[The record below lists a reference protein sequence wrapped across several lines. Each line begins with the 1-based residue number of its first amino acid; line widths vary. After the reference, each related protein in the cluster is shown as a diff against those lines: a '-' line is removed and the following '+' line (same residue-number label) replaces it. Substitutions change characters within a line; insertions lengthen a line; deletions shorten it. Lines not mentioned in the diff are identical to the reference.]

1 MHLVDSSIK
10 NNQIKIILD
19 LQEDIQID
27 GYENELIQ
35 CLINIFN
42 NAKDAL
48 KEKNIGER
56 LIFISTY
63 INEDKTIIKI
73 KDNAGGI
80 QPEVL
85 PHIFEAYFTTKHKSQ
100 GTGLG
105 LNMTYNLI
113 VNGMSGNIEV
123 KNITYEYEGNNYS
136 GAEFFIS
143 L

>member
-1 MHLVDSSIK
+1 MSRTIDDFKNFIKGDRTKKIFNLNNNIESFLHLVDSSIK

-63 INEDKTIIKI
+63 INKDKTIIKI
-73 KDNAGGI
+73 KG
-80 QPEVL
+80 
-85 PHIFEAYFTTKHKSQ
+85 K
-100 GTGLG
+100 
-105 LNMTYNLI
+105 
-113 VNGMSGNIEV
+113 
-123 KNITYEYEGNNYS
+123 
-136 GAEFFIS
+136 
-143 L
+143 